1 MERILIIE
9 DDRFFRET
17 FSDLLKMDGYEVDC
31 APGGGEG
38 LEKLAGSR
46 YDLVITDLI
55 MPGIDGME
63 VLSRVKE
70 SNPDID
76 VIMVT
81 GNTDLDSAI
90 FALKHGARDYL
101 LKPVN
106 PDEFRHSVALCIQQR
121 RLLNENEELKKMVS
135 LFQVSQTIAGCLELE
150 RIYHLMVEA
159 VAREVGV
166 GRYLGFFQADNQLE
180 LKEVR
185 GFSSESAEYYRK
197 VVLAMLPGKP
207 PGSHRIETVALPVEA
222 GNAHQEACLIYVCN
236 RERLHGVIVLFN
248 EVGRRFPDI
257 RLERKNILFLLEQ
270 SSQAFENAETH
281 SRAKDMLFIDD
292 LSGLF
297 NHRYLDIALNQEL
310 KRAQRYAS
318 HLAVLFLDIDSFKT
332 VNDTYGHL
340 VGSQVLRETGLLV
353 QKTVREIDVVIRYG
367 GDEFT
372 IILVETKCEIAC
384 MIAERIRQQIEAHV
398 FMAPEGYNIRL
409 TCSIGFAC
417 CPEDTL
423 SKYELLEMAD
433 KAMYAGKSIGKNCVS
448 HFSLT
453 PDHLH

>member
-1 MERILIIE
+1 MERILVIE

-17 FSDLLKMDGYEVDC
+17 FSDLLRKEGYGVDC
-31 APGGGEG
+31 ASGGGEG
-38 LEKLAGSR
+38 LEMLAGSR

-63 VLSRVKE
+63 VLSRIKE
-70 SNPDID
+70 SQPDLD

-81 GNTDLDSAI
+81 GNTNLESAI

-106 PDEFRHSVALCIQQR
+106 FDEFRHSVALCIQQR
-121 RLLNENEELKKMVS
+121 RLLNENDELKKMVS
-135 LFQVSQTIAGCLELE
+135 LFQVSQTIAGCLELD

-159 VAREVGV
+159 VAREVGA
-166 GRYLGFFQADNQLE
+166 GRYLGFFQADDLLE

-185 GFSSESAEYYRK
+185 GLSFEQAEHYRG
-197 VVLAMLPGKP
+197 VVLAMLPVEP
-207 PGSHRIETVALPVEA
+207 PATHRIDSVMVPA
-222 GNAHQEACLIYVCN
+222 GDGGEQEEACMITVSSGGL
-236 RERLHGVIVLFN
+236 LQGVIVLFC
-248 EVGRRFPDI
+248 ESGCRLPDS

-270 SSQAFENAETH
+270 SSQAVENAETY
-281 SRAKDMLFIDD
+281 SRAKDMVFIDD

-297 NHRYLDIALNQEL
+297 NHRYLEVALSHEL
-310 KRAQRYAS
+310 KRVERYSS
-318 HLAVLFLDIDSFKT
+318 HLAVLFLDIDAFKA

-353 QKTVREIDVVIRYG
+353 RKSVREIDVVIRYG

-372 IILVETKCEIAC
+372 VILVETGCDVAH
-384 MIAERIRQQIEAHV
+384 MVAERIRRQIESHV
-398 FMAPEGYNIRL
+398 FQASEGYNIRL
-409 TCSIGFAC
+409 TCSIGYAC
-417 CPEDTL
+417 CPDDTL

-433 KAMYAGKSIGKNCVS
+433 KAMYTGKSNGKNCVS
-448 HFSLT
+448 HYSLG
-453 PDHLH
+453 H